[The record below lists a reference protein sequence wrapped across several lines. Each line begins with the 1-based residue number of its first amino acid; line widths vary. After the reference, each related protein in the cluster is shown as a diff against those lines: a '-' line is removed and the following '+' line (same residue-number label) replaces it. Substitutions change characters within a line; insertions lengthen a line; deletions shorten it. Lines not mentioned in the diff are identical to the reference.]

1 MLEKFTEEEIKDK
14 LIRFRSAFI
23 GSPYLKAVLKE
34 LDECRELSKLGGD
47 PECMI
52 VTGDTGAGKTSLI
65 NKYLELNARKDSY
78 EGTVIP
84 VLSTT
89 LPGEAN
95 SVALFQQILTDLG
108 HPYPFESSNEVQLR
122 KQIKDLAHNCRLEL
136 IIVDEF
142 QHLIERKSQKI
153 LQETANS
160 IKSLIVDTKIPMAL
174 FGMPYS
180 SVILD
185 SVSQLASRFERRR
198 MLSPFRISTNEE
210 RNKYLILL
218 SFFEDLMNLPEPSNF
233 KSEDMFRRLYAYSSG
248 NLKKLKNLLNAA
260 YKAALEN
267 GELYISKQ
275 RLAEEAISRSST
287 LEEKNNPFLLPMD
300 KLKVIEPGK
309 YVGWDE
315 YTKGKGVNVGFKD
328 NPKILTFS
336 DVFN

>member
-1 MLEKFTEEEIKDK
+1 MRTKLSQVEINEK
-14 LIRFRSAFI
+14 LARFRSAFI
-23 GSPYLKAVLKE
+23 ASPYLKSVLNE

-65 NKYLELNARKDSY
+65 KKYLELNSRKESY

-108 HPYPFESSNEVQLR
+108 HPYPFESNNEVQLR
-122 KQIKDLAHNCRLEL
+122 KQIKDLARNCRLEL

-142 QHLIERKSQKI
+142 QHLIERKSLKI
-153 LQETANS
+153 LKETANS
-160 IKSLIVDTKIPMAL
+160 IKSLIVDTKIPIAL

-185 SVSQLASRFERRR
+185 SVSQLSSRFERRR
-198 MLSPFRISTNEE
+198 TLSPFRISTEE
-210 RNKYLILL
+210 QRNKYLILL
-218 SFFEDLMNLPEPSNF
+218 SFFEDLMDLPEPSNF
-233 KSEDMFRRLYAYSSG
+233 PSEDMFRRLYAYSSG
-248 NLKKLKNLLNAA
+248 NFKKLKNLLNAA

-275 RLAEEAISRSST
+275 RLAEEARSRNSDLT
-287 LEEKNNPFLLPMD
+287 DDGNPFLLPMG

-309 YVGWDE
+309 YVGWDD
-315 YTKGKGVNVGFKD
+315 YTHGKGVDVRFKD
-328 NPKILTFS
+328 NPKVLTFS
-336 DVFN
+336 DVF

>member
-1 MLEKFTEEEIKDK
+1 MVAKLSEEDIKAK
-14 LIRFRSAFI
+14 LARFRSAFLA
-23 GSPYLKAVLKE
+23 SPFLKAVLDE

-65 NKYLELNARKDSY
+65 NKYLELNARKNSY

-84 VLSTT
+84 VLLTT

-108 HPYPFESSNEVQLR
+108 HPYPFESNNEVQLR
-122 KQIKDLAHNCRLEL
+122 KQIKDLARNCRLEL

-142 QHLIERKSQKI
+142 QHLMEKKSLTI
-153 LQETANS
+153 LKKTANS

-185 SVSQLASRFERRR
+185 SVSQLSSRFERRR
-198 MLSPFRISTNEE
+198 TLSPFRISTEDE
-210 RNKYLILL
+210 RNKFLKLL
-218 SFFEDLMNLPEPSNF
+218 SCFETLMDLPEPSKF
-233 KSEDMFRRLYAYSSG
+233 QSEDMSRRLYAYSSG
-248 NLKKLKNLLNAA
+248 NFKKLKNLLNSA
-260 YKAALEN
+260 YQAALEN
-267 GELYISKQ
+267 GELHISKK
-275 RLAEEAISRSST
+275 RLAEEANSRKSDFEDS
-287 LEEKNNPFLLPMD
+287 KNPFLLPMD

-309 YVGWDE
+309 YVGWDD
-315 YTKGKGVNVGFKD
+315 YTNGREVNIRFKD

-336 DVFN
+336 EVF